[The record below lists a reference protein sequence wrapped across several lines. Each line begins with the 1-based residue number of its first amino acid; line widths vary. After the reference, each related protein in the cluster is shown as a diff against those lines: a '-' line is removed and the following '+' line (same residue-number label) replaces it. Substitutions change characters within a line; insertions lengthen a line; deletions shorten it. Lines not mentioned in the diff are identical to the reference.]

1 VYGREQSSRM
11 GCAIS
16 SKYDWCVVWP
26 YLYVYSPSAT
36 KPFITYASDGGIV
49 PIVASMSGLQM
60 IYVNDKVW
68 LTFQHIRV
76 QAFDYVGVGVAGIS
90 DHLVFANMES
100 SGMVPYG
107 TTPLG
112 FYVNASPAPTDIQFV
127 NDDAHLNYDGFKVDG
142 SATGVSM
149 VNCRGYAN
157 RDAGLKDNTGHV
169 TYSYSHFY
177 GNNIAQFPAS
187 DVVGGIEGA
196 GNVSSTLAPV
206 VANFRSYPARFSFTV
221 DDVGSSEGTED
232 YINSLLAVF
241 STRGLKFN
249 AAVVPSYSVDWESV
263 NDWYGAGHEIDS
275 HSWSHQYYSTN
286 TNPQAATPYP
296 NAPALDLRYTGTGT
310 AATVTVAGSV
320 LSTNVTGAG
329 ADDLNVD
336 LRAYDTMAK
345 LESYLEGKPNY
356 SVDYDT
362 SGPLVRPNTHSV
374 NLLNVANQDI
384 KNSTGVLVYDQTKLE
399 PDEMT
404 SSKSEIQKHVVG
416 WGSNVYVYPDGIE
429 DPSIELDAIA
439 AGYTAARGSLAMKG
453 QDNVTASANSL
464 YSNGVNVQNI
474 TSLGA
479 IQIHGKSGAEIDR
492 MADNLVFR
500 ASTWGVPYGL
510 FTHFNSRGDEAPDVT
525 NGEVGEFL
533 DSITAHGGSVLT
545 NTELARRITSGT
557 NFSGGTR
564 WIQNPSGDEADLGVA
579 TAGSVTVGSGTV
591 TAYPIDIDGKD
602 RTQLKSWDIGAS
614 TYISQRYGTGGGS
627 GQWMMR

>member
-1 VYGREQSSRM
+1 
-11 GCAIS
+11 
-16 SKYDWCVVWP
+16 
-26 YLYVYSPSAT
+26 
-36 KPFITYASDGGIV
+36 
-49 PIVASMSGLQM
+49 
-60 IYVNDKVW
+60 
-68 LTFQHIRV
+68 
-76 QAFDYVGVGVAGIS
+76 
-90 DHLVFANMES
+90 
-100 SGMVPYG
+100 
-107 TTPLG
+107 
-112 FYVNASPAPTDIQFV
+112 
-127 NDDAHLNYDGFKVDG
+127 
-142 SATGVSM
+142 
-149 VNCRGYAN
+149 
-157 RDAGLKDNTGHV
+157 
-169 TYSYSHFY
+169 
-177 GNNIAQFPAS
+177 
-187 DVVGGIEGA
+187 
-196 GNVSSTLAPV
+196 
-206 VANFRSYPARFSFTV
+206 
-221 DDVGSSEGTED
+221 
-232 YINSLLAVF
+232 
-241 STRGLKFN
+241 
-249 AAVVPSYSVDWESV
+249 
-263 NDWYGAGHEIDS
+263 
-275 HSWSHQYYSTN
+275 
-286 TNPQAATPYP
+286 
-296 NAPALDLRYTGTGT
+296 
-310 AATVTVAGSV
+310 
-320 LSTNVTGAG
+320 
-329 ADDLNVD
+329 
-336 LRAYDTMAK
+336 
-345 LESYLEGKPNY
+345 
-356 SVDYDT
+356 
-362 SGPLVRPNTHSV
+362 
-374 NLLNVANQDI
+374 
-384 KNSTGVLVYDQTKLE
+384 
-399 PDEMT
+399 
-404 SSKSEIQKHVVG
+404 VG